1 MFFVAFIVFM
11 ALIAGTVGMFLQYQ
25 FYLALARPTE
35 RAQFERILQKDFH
48 WCLALL
54 VGVPVLIVALVAL
67 IRITA

>member
-35 RAQFERILQKDFH
+35 RAQFERSCKKIFH

-54 VGVPVLIVALVAL
+54 VGVPVLIVALAVIL
-67 IRITA
+67 DYVF